1 MKKAEML
8 AALEGIDPNVLWGR
22 PKNKEITILF
32 LHGVPNKEIGAKYG
46 LSVSRIS
53 QIVARQARRA
63 LFYKSQKLDLEYQA
77 LVEQYVKKITNTESV
92 VIQSCWENESK
103 HLMAVSEARNR
114 VAGGEKPVKSYILRI
129 ELIGSDPLIWRRVI
143 MPAGATFNRLH
154 DVIQGVTNF
163 RSGYPNI
170 IYHLFRFELK
180 EDNICV
186 TNDEETY
193 AEHLKVRKPT
203 GLKIDDYLE
212 RHKEVRY
219 IYDFGDDWQFNVR
232 LENIVDDYYFG
243 YPTLLDGA
251 ETAPP
256 EDVGGIPG
264 FYEFLEIYG
273 DERHPEHE
281 EIVAWAKEQY
291 FREYNADSIN
301 ESLKNIKYK
310 QTDWDNINHDN
321 YKIIEDKYR
330 KK

>member
-22 PKNKEITILF
+22 PKNKEITKLF
-32 LHGVPNKEIGAKYG
+32 LQGMPNKEIAAKFG
-46 LSVSRIS
+46 LSVGRIS

-63 LFYKSQKLDLEYQA
+63 LFYKSQKHDEKYQSLA
-77 LVEQYVKKITNTESV
+77 EHYVKKMKNGEPI
-92 VIQSCWENESK
+92 VIQSDWENSSK
-103 HLMAVSEARNR
+103 HLMAVSEARHR
-114 VAGGEKPVKSYILRI
+114 LDGGEEPMKSYILKI
-129 ELIGSDPLIWRRVI
+129 ELLGSEPLVWRRVI

-170 IYHLFRFELK
+170 VYHLFRFELK
-180 EDNICV
+180 EENICV
-186 TNDEETY
+186 TNDGEAY
-193 AEHLKVRKPT
+193 AEHLIVRKPT

-212 RHKEVRY
+212 QHKEVRY

-232 LENIVDDYYFG
+232 LENLVDDYCFG

-264 FYEFLEIYG
+264 FYKFMEIYR
-273 DERHPEHE
+273 DVRHPAHE
-281 EIVAWAKEQY
+281 EMVAWAKEQY
-291 FREYNADSIN
+291 FREYDPERIN
-301 ESLKNIKYK
+301 ESLKYIKYK
-310 QTDWDNINHDN
+310 QTDWDKINHDN
-321 YKIIEDKYR
+321 YKIIENKYR